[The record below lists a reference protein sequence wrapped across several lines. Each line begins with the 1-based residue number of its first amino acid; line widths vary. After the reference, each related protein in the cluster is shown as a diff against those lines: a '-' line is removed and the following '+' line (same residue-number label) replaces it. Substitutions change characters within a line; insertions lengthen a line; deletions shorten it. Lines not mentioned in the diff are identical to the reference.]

1 MRKGPKVR
9 ARSAPGRAKGP
20 CDSPFLL
27 LPEPLSSVTGTEHTS
42 VTFTETCVNRS
53 WAMDQNLP
61 VATSLGPGT
70 SVTGLVQSTLPSL
83 LTCIWLHV
91 TETLA
96 HTAFP
101 LKDVYT
107 APKEKPQVGLA
118 AWVWASSSVL
128 MSSVA

>member
-1 MRKGPKVR
+1 MNG
-9 ARSAPGRAKGP
+9 
-20 CDSPFLL
+20 
-27 LPEPLSSVTGTEHTS
+27 
-42 VTFTETCVNRS
+42 S

-70 SVTGLVQSTLPSL
+70 SVTGLVQRTLPSL

-91 TETLA
+91 TERLA

-118 AWVWASSSVL
+118 HGFGQAAVCLCPQWHEAVCSSPGTGHWCPFGDVGGGSD
-128 MSSVA
+128 